1 MTVSERFPEIGGSFG
16 QRAAKDLHGV
26 VSDAVDGHVKRDT
39 HGVTSPAS
47 KLLARAERASS
58 D

>member
-26 VSDAVDGHVKRDT
+26 VPDAVDGHVKRDT
-39 HGVTSPAS
+39 HGGDVPGLEA
-47 KLLARAERASS
+47 LGQGRAGIL
-58 D
+58 